1 MQSGSVISFDE
12 VTELIV
18 CNAAHCCFFCFFLIF
33 LFSGFYSELADI

>member
-18 CNAAHCCFFCFFLIF
+18 CNAAHCCCFFFIF
-33 LFSGFYSELADI
+33 LFSVFYSELAVI